1 MSTRSNGQACEV
13 PWTGR
18 RIGFCAVT
26 VLGLAVGGVCQNSV
40 RQYSLFTDHKS
51 HRLDDLITVI
61 VDEKNKAT
69 NNAGTRTKTDSKTR
83 FESEKGKGATSAVPR
98 AKSKTDAQGIFDG
111 EGTTQR
117 RGDVN
122 ATVSARVVGVLTNGN
137 LEVEGS
143 KEVVINEE
151 TEILKVSGIVRPE
164 DIDANNQVRS
174 SSLANARITYS
185 GRGSTS
191 SAMEKGVLA
200 MLFDWLF

>member
-1 MSTRSNGQACEV
+1 
-13 PWTGR
+13 
-18 RIGFCAVT
+18 
-26 VLGLAVGGVCQNSV
+26 NSV